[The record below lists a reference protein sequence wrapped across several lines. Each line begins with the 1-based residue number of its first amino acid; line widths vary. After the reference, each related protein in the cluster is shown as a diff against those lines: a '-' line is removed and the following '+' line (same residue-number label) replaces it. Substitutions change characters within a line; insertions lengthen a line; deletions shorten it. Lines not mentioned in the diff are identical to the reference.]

1 MRLNVKCSVNVTQ
14 MWDWPT
20 DILLFYHRSIKMMS
34 CLLQEM
40 CSWLLLAGV

>member
-1 MRLNVKCSVNVTQ
+1 
-14 MWDWPT
+14 
-20 DILLFYHRSIKMMS
+20 MMS